1 MSAVRVGSGASVAGR
16 LSGIHGGAASASG
29 IAAPSSTAPLA
40 APSLTQI
47 RYASTWPRGWM
58 AAAVP
63 QQIREFNTQ
72 VSKAQLTLV
81 YVQEL
86 ERRLTAVLQ
95 TAKSQLQLPSVA
107 GLQRAQQALQQ
118 LQLHWSARY
127 ALTAGSLD
135 ECLRWS
141 ATQPARKY
149 FTLAGWTPQ
158 TLQAQSDKDQ
168 ELVGFSLLGQEGA
181 HGAWLAQYSRS
192 TTASQFAL
200 ASALAPLHIQ
210 LHASYDQ
217 LRLSV
222 PEQLWAVLQARFV
235 VRGNGQRFPAGQWV
249 NAPLRRDERA
259 MSIDQW
265 SAQDDAALEQMQPH
279 WPHVQA
285 ALAAA
290 REQVEQFYAH
300 ARESVED
307 AQSSLQ
313 HMQHFTAAFQE
324 SASAASYE
332 WVSAVVPAVR
342 SISRPRVTR
351 LLKAAL
357 AG

>member
-1 MSAVRVGSGASVAGR
+1 
-16 LSGIHGGAASASG
+16 
-29 IAAPSSTAPLA
+29 
-40 APSLTQI
+40 
-47 RYASTWPRGWM
+47 M

-72 VSKAQLTLV
+72 VSKAQLTLA

-86 ERRLTAVLQ
+86 ESQLNALMQAV
-95 TAKSQLQLPSVA
+95 KRQLQLPSVA
-107 GLQRAQQALQQ
+107 GLQRAHQALQQ
-118 LQLHWSARY
+118 LQLQWSARF
-127 ALTAGSLD
+127 ARTAGSLD
-135 ECLRWS
+135 ERLLWS
-141 ATQPARKY
+141 ASQPARKF
-149 FTLAGWTPQ
+149 FTLAGWVPQ
-158 TLQAQSDKDQ
+158 TLQAVGDKDQ
-168 ELVGFSLLGQEGA
+168 ELVSFSLLGQEGA
-181 HGAWLAQYSRS
+181 HGAWLAQHGRS
-192 TTASQFAL
+192 KTASQFAL
-200 ASALAPLHIQ
+200 ASALAPLQIQ
-210 LHASYDQ
+210 LHPSHDQ

-307 AQSSLQ
+307 AQGRLLQ
-313 HMQHFTAAFQE
+313 MQHFTAAFQE

-351 LLKAAL
+351 LLQAAL

>member
-1 MSAVRVGSGASVAGR
+1 MSAVRVGSGASAAGR

-72 VSKAQLTLV
+72 VSKAQLTLA

-217 LRLSV
+217 LRMSV
-222 PEQLWAVLQARFV
+222 PEPLWAVLQARFV
-235 VRGNGQRFPAGQWV
+235 VKGNGQRFPAGQWV
-249 NAPLRRDERA
+249 NAPLRRDAQA
-259 MSIDQW
+259 MPLAQW
-265 SAQDDAALEQMQPH
+265 AADDEAALEQLQQDGPS
-279 WPHVQA
+279 VQA
-285 ALAAA
+285 ALATVRA
-290 REQVEQFYAH
+290 QVEQFYDH
-300 ARESVED
+300 ARLSIED
-307 AQSSLQ
+307 EQASIQ
-313 HMQHFTAAFQE
+313 HMQHFATAFQA
-324 SASAASYE
+324 SASEASYE
-332 WVSAVVPAVR
+332 WVSAVIPAVR
-342 SISRPRVTR
+342 SIARQRVTR
-351 LLKAAL
+351 LLQARAA
-357 AG
+357 G